1 MEKRPV
7 KEQEKKEIVRSL
19 DKKPAS
25 KLSKYPKIVSV
36 LMVLAL
42 GLGSGFLIAQLSIA
56 TGVVDKKVEVRELTS
71 EDDITPGLVVG
82 ADDKS
87 QFPDEAE
94 GVLVEG
100 GIDGEGTHHL
110 ERPGGPSQNVYL
122 TSSNVDLQKFVGREV
137 KVDGKTF
144 AAEKAGWLMDV
155 GQLEVLK

>member
-1 MEKRPV
+1 MEKINV
-7 KEQEKKEIVRSL
+7 DSKEKEIVRTM
-19 DKKPAS
+19 DNKS
-25 KLSKYPKIVSV
+25 KSKFGKYTKLVSV
-36 LMVLAL
+36 IMVLAL

-56 TGVVDKKVEVRELTS
+56 TGVVSKKVEVRELQGTD
-71 EDDITPGLVVG
+71 EIAKGLVVG

-110 ERPGGPSQNVYL
+110 ERPGGPSQNVYV
-122 TSSNVDLQKFVGREV
+122 TSSNVDLQKFVGKTV

>member
-1 MEKRPV
+1 MEKGEV
-7 KEQEKKEIVRSL
+7 DSKEKEIVRLL
-19 DKKPAS
+19 DKKS
-25 KLSKYPKIVSV
+25 KSRFGKYTKLVSV

-42 GLGSGFLIAQLSIA
+42 GLGSGFLIAQLTIA
-56 TGVVDKKVEVRELTS
+56 TGVVDKKVEVRELS
-71 EDDITPGLVVG
+71 SDDEITKGLVVG

-100 GIDGEGTHHL
+100 GIDGEGTHYL
-110 ERPGGPSQNVYL
+110 ERPGGISQNVYL
-122 TSSNVDLQKFVGREV
+122 TSSNVDLQKFVGRKV

-155 GQLEVLK
+155 GQLEVLE

>member
-1 MEKRPV
+1 MEKINADS
-7 KEQEKKEIVRSL
+7 KEKEIVRTMD
-19 DKKPAS
+19 DKSMS
-25 KLSKYPKIVSV
+25 KFGKYTKLVSV
-36 LMVLAL
+36 IMILAL

-56 TGVVDKKVEVRELTS
+56 TGVVSKKVEVRELQGTD
-71 EDDITPGLVVG
+71 EITKGLVVG

-110 ERPGGPSQNVYL
+110 ERPGGPSQNVYV
-122 TSSNVDLQKFVGREV
+122 TSSNVDLQKFVGRTV
-137 KVDGKTF
+137 KIDGKTF

>member
-1 MEKRPV
+1 MEKEEIDSKEKGIIRPM
-7 KEQEKKEIVRSL
+7 
-19 DKKPAS
+19 DKKNKEKFGKYT
-25 KLSKYPKIVSV
+25 KLVSV
-36 LMVLAL
+36 LMVLVL

-56 TGVVDKKVEVRELTS
+56 TGVVDKKVEVRELSS
-71 EDDITPGLVVG
+71 EDEITKGLVVG

-122 TSSNVDLQKFVGREV
+122 TSSNVDLQKFVGRKV

-144 AAEKAGWLMDV
+144 EAEKAGWLMDV
-155 GQLEVLK
+155 GQLKVLE

>member
-1 MEKRPV
+1 MEKGEV
-7 KEQEKKEIVRSL
+7 DSKEKGIVRLL
-19 DKKPAS
+19 DEKS
-25 KLSKYPKIVSV
+25 KSRFGKYTKLVSV

-42 GLGSGFLIAQLSIA
+42 GLGSGFLIAQLTIA
-56 TGVVDKKVEVRELTS
+56 TGVVDKKVEVREFS
-71 EDDITPGLVVG
+71 SDEEITKGLVVG

-100 GIDGEGTHHL
+100 GIDGEGTHYL
-110 ERPGGPSQNVYL
+110 ERPGGPSQNVYV
-122 TSSNVDLQKFVGREV
+122 TSSNVDLQKFVGRKV

-155 GQLEVLK
+155 GQLEVLE